1 MSRSKFAPITSSL
14 LARKGDARPWQPPP
28 SDFARILA
36 PQPEELPHADLTL
49 LSAANQLPDEEG
61 TVPQEHTKRC
71 ALKLSPAEYER
82 LGIIGVKKGLSR
94 HQVLRQAFEKYLAS
108 IQHEYQAECGCLAEH
123 GCRNNC

>member
-36 PQPEELPHADLTL
+36 PSPEELPRPDLTL
-49 LSAANQLPDEEG
+49 LTAANHAPDDDGE
-61 TVPQEHTKRC
+61 PAHEHTKRC
-71 ALKLSPAEYER
+71 ALKLTPAEYER

-94 HQVLRQAFEKYLAS
+94 HQVLRQAFEKYLAG
-108 IQHEYQAECGCLAEH
+108 IQHEYQTECGCLT